1 MKSKIEERY
10 HFYQGYLE
18 GLVFAKNSNT
28 VYDITAKI
36 REAQEKID
44 ELQSLLKITQ
54 MKLEEEAVYALSA
67 GVARQFRVIPIGFR
81 SEGNL
86 KILVLA
92 MSDPRNIE
100 VVDTV
105 AFAAGYPVRPV
116 LVEGK
121 VIDEA
126 IDRYY
131 K

>member
-1 MKSKIEERY
+1 MKSKIEGRY

-18 GLVFAKNSNT
+18 GLVFAKNST

-36 REAQEKID
+36 REAQEKFD

-67 GVARQFRVIPIGFR
+67 VVARQFRVIPIGFR
-81 SEGNL
+81 REGNL
-86 KILVLA
+86 KVLVLA
-92 MSDPRNIE
+92 MPDPRNIE
-100 VVDTV
+100 AVDTV
-105 AFAAGYPVRPV
+105 AFAVGYPVRPV
-116 LVEGK
+116 LVEGE

-126 IDRYY
+126 IERYY